1 MASSGELPGADLAG
15 SIYPSADVAGSFLEV
30 TEWPGHD
37 AAELFEDADRTI
49 AALRNQVE
57 VLAALAGRLCPCP
70 MPRRRPRPPRAPRP
84 PPRVGIT
91 PRLLRLGGC
100 RS

>member
-1 MASSGELPGADLAG
+1 MG
-15 SIYPSADVAGSFLEV
+15 ADVAGSFLEV

-57 VLAALAGRLCPCP
+57 VLAALAGRPNTGLAQTAAVAVQSLALPSSVDFCTAAAAL
-70 MPRRRPRPPRAPRP
+70 RNDSIDADTAAAAP
-84 PPRVGIT
+84 
-91 PRLLRLGGC
+91 
-100 RS
+100 

>member
-15 SIYPSADVAGSFLEV
+15 SFYPSADVAGSFLEV

-57 VLAALAGRLCPCP
+57 VLAALAGRPNTGL
-70 MPRRRPRPPRAPRP
+70 AQTAA
-84 PPRVGIT
+84 VV
-91 PRLLRLGGC
+91 LLVPG
-100 RS
+100 